1 MIDIIFFAVVAI
13 LIFYK
18 LNSHLGKIDEQER
31 ENIINKLK
39 TDGKSGWHSF
49 DIWLAWNY
57 HDTVTLLT
65 SKESLAYQLE
75 GYSVLD
81 YNEDNLNVKK

>member
-1 MIDIIFFAVVAI
+1 MSDLVQQVHDAWKEKGFP
-13 LIFYK
+13 YYPK
-18 LNSHLGKIDEQER
+18 DENR
-31 ENIINKLK
+31 RKNIINKLK

-65 SKESLAYQLE
+65 SKEQLAYQLE

>member
-1 MIDIIFFAVVAI
+1 MVGNII
-13 LIFYK
+13 LIFK
-18 LNSHLGKIDEQER
+18 SER

-57 HDTVTLLT
+57 HNTVTLLT
-65 SKESLAYQLE
+65 SKEQLAYQLE

-81 YNEDNLNVKK
+81 YNEDNLNIKK